1 MDSEPVR
8 EYFRS
13 FLLWVYLVLKKT
25 RHVQFFGLFHHIYHC
40 AHFLKK
46 LIYKKL
52 VLGQLNGQEMFST
65 PAMDVK
71 KLKIISFIFLLQF

>member
-1 MDSEPVR
+1 MEPVC

-13 FLLWVYLVLKKT
+13 FLSWVYPILKNT
-25 RHVQFFGLFHHIYHC
+25 QHVQFFGLFHHIYHC

-46 LIYKKL
+46 HIYKKL
-52 VLGQLNGQEMFST
+52 VLGQLNGQEMLST
-65 PAMDVK
+65 QAMEVK